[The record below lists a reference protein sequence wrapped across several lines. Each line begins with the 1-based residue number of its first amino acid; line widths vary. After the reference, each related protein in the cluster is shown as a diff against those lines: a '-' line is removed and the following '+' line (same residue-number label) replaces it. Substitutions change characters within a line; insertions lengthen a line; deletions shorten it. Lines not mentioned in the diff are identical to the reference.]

1 MKKWLAQH
9 WAFLASTPFMAF
21 DVALGV
27 RWFNE
32 SGFTADVDFGA
43 PEFAFVLALSTLTMG
58 AFLYAEFRPR
68 LPSNRLR
75 RLRPMIDSVIMLIEG
90 VDGAIAFLPVTERVH
105 LDRRLNELAVKL
117 PRLRVHGLPNPDGSG
132 GDLRV
137 LLPYLATL
145 SAYAS
150 VGDIRQARALRSV

>member
-9 WAFLASTPFMAF
+9 WALLASTPFMAS
-21 DVALGV
+21 DVALAV

-32 SGFTADVDFGA
+32 SGFTADVEFGA
-43 PEFAFVLALSTLTMG
+43 PEFAFLLTLSTLIAAM
-58 AFLYAEFRPR
+58 FLYAEFRPR

-75 RLRPMIDSVIMLIEG
+75 RLRPTIDSATMLIES
-90 VDGAIAFLPVTERVH
+90 VDGAALFLPVTQRVH

-117 PRLRVHGLPNPDGSG
+117 PRLGIHGLPNPDDAG

-137 LLPYLATL
+137 LLPYLAAL

-150 VGDIRQARALRSV
+150 VGDIRRARALRTA